1 MNRHSRRSFLRLGGL
16 AATGALIPA
25 YAARTE
31 NAPPE
36 AAHAEA
42 APRTP
47 DDPLARLR
55 HRWRDVTAGSGFDAT
70 AEPYRTR
77 LARLGRRAA
86 GYRDAMAPT
95 GASLW
100 PDLAF
105 PSLGATPARLRAMAR
120 AYALPGTGLTGD
132 AGLAAAVAGGIDHYR
147 RRVYAAGADQAGN
160 WWYWQIGTPRNLLDA
175 ALLIG
180 PHLTEPRSGALRE
193 AVDHFVPE
201 CRLDDYD
208 GTSTGANRVDLCV
221 VTLLRAVLGSD
232 PAKAALAVSALSPVF
247 PHVSEGDGFYRDGS
261 FVQHTTVPYQGTY
274 GASLLS
280 GLATLFAVLRG
291 SPWEVTDPNRQVV
304 LDSVERTFAPFVH
317 DGFCMDL
324 VSGRAVGRRPYGDHD
339 RGRAIASAILL
350 LGETASA
357 AERSRWQGMVK
368 GWALRDTHR
377 PMLDAAEE
385 DDLGFHARLA
395 AILDDDAVPAAEEP
409 TGHRLLAMSAR
420 AVHRAPRPAPRTAPS
435 TGPSTAPR
443 IAPSTA
449 SRTGPSTA
457 PSIAP
462 STGPRTGP
470 ARGAR
475 GGPGWCAGLSMA
487 SHRIGHY
494 EHGNGENLR
503 GWHTGSGMLYWWAD
517 GHGDQYSDSFWA
529 TVDPYRLPGTTV
541 STRRLADG
549 AGEAWG
555 DTCPPGRWAG
565 GATDGVYATVG
576 QHLNGFESTLDAF
589 KSWFFLDDAVVCLG
603 AGITAEDGVPVET
616 IVDNRR
622 TGAPLTVDEA
632 KGWAHLEGH
641 GGYVLPCGT
650 RLRTL
655 REERTADRDPAPG
668 EERVGGRD
676 PAPGEERTVGRDPAP
691 GEKRAGVQDSAPG
704 EKRSGG
710 RDPVTRSY
718 VTLWLDHGVDPVSA
732 GYVYLLLPGASL
744 AQTRARAADPGWA
757 RVLANTAR
765 QQGVR
770 VPSLGLTAVNFWND
784 GAAGDLAASAPCAV
798 LVREG
803 GDGTATLTVSD
814 PRRDLSELTVTWDR
828 PVTELL
834 RGHPLLTEATTGARL
849 TLTFGRLASRGG
861 GSNTVTVR
869 LG

>member
-1 MNRHSRRSFLRLGGL
+1 MNRHSRRSFLRLGGV

-25 YAARTE
+25 YATHGK
-31 NAPPE
+31 NAHGKN
-36 AAHAEA
+36 AHAEA
-42 APRTP
+42 AHPGTGHATTAYP
-47 DDPLARLR
+47 GIAPADPLALLR

-77 LARLGRRAA
+77 LARLGARAA
-86 GYRDAMAPT
+86 GHRDAMAPAD
-95 GASLW
+95 GSLW
-100 PDLAF
+100 PGLPF
-105 PSLGATPARLRAMAR
+105 PSLGATTARLRAMAR

-132 AGLAAAVAGGIDHYR
+132 ANLAATVAAGIDHYR
-147 RRVYAAGADQAGN
+147 RRVYAAGAGQVGN
-160 WWYWQIGTPRNLLDA
+160 WWHWQIGAPRNLLDA

-180 PHLTEPRSGALRE
+180 PHLTDPRAGALGE

-247 PHVSEGDGFYRDGS
+247 PYVSEGDGFYRDGS

-291 SPWEVTDPNRQVV
+291 SPWEVADPDRQVV
-304 LDSVERTFAPFVH
+304 FDSVEKTFAPVVH
-317 DGFCMDL
+317 DGACMDL

-368 GWALRDTHR
+368 GWALRNTHR

-385 DDLGFHARLA
+385 DDLGFHARLT
-395 AILDDDAVPAAEEP
+395 AILDDDAVPAAGEP
-409 TGHRLLAMSAR
+409 AGHRLLAMSAR
-420 AVHRAPRPAPRTAPS
+420 AVHRA
-435 TGPSTAPR
+435 
-443 IAPSTA
+443 
-449 SRTGPSTA
+449 
-457 PSIAP
+457 
-462 STGPRTGP
+462 
-470 ARGAR
+470 
-475 GGPGWCAGLSMA
+475 PGWCAGLSMA

-503 GWHTGSGMLYWWAD
+503 GWHTGSGMLYWWAR
-517 GHGDQYSDSFWA
+517 GHGDQYSDSFWT

-541 STRRLADG
+541 STRRLPDG

-555 DTCPPGRWAG
+555 DTCPPGRWVG
-565 GATDGVYATVG
+565 GATDGSYATVG
-576 QHLNGFESTLDAF
+576 QHLNGFESTLEAF

-603 AGITAEDGVPVET
+603 AAITAEDGVPVET
-616 IVDNRR
+616 VVDNRR
-622 TGAPLTVDEA
+622 TGAPLVVDEG

-655 REERTADRDPAPG
+655 REERT
-668 EERVGGRD
+668 GGR
-676 PAPGEERTVGRDPAP
+676 ERA
-691 GEKRAGVQDSAPG
+691 
-704 EKRSGG
+704 
-710 RDPVTRSY
+710 TRSY

-744 AQTRARAADPGWA
+744 AETRARAADPGWA

-765 QQGVR
+765 RQGVR
-770 VPSLGLTAVNFWND
+770 VPSLGITAVNFWND

-798 LVREG
+798 LVREA

-814 PRRDLSELTVTWDR
+814 PRRALDELTVTWNR
-828 PVTELL
+828 PVAGVL
-834 RGHPLLTEATTGARL
+834 RGHPLLTGATTGARL
-849 TLTFGRLASRGG
+849 TLTFGRLAGRGG